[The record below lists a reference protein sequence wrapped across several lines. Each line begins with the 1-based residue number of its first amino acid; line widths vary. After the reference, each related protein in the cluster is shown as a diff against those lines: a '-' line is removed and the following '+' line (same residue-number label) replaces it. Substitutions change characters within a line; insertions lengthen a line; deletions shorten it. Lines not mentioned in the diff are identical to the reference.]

1 MDRIAFL
8 LFATV
13 VAAGLAYAQPPGG
26 GPPPAPVRVAVA
38 EQVDLSTTTT
48 VSGTVA
54 ARHDARL
61 ATDVAGRLIEVA
73 DVGTRVTAGDVVA
86 RIDDAQLQLQRA
98 EFAAG
103 VERERGRLEFL
114 TRESERL
121 ESLLASNVAAR
132 SAYENTVNNRDVARA
147 DLAVQQAR
155 LAQVNDQISRT
166 RITAPFPGVVAE
178 RIAQAGERV
187 AIGEDVVRLT
197 SPDEV
202 EVVARAPLAAVPFLE
217 PGQQLNVTQGDTRVT
232 ATVRAIVPF
241 GDDRSHL
248 LEVRLDLPADSGLK
262 AGQAVRVAVPID
274 GLRSVIAV
282 PRDALVLRR
291 DGAAVFRIGES
302 GMAERLSVI
311 PGASDGVLIEV
322 IGAVQAGDRI
332 VIRGAER
339 LRPGQPVTILD

>member
-1 MDRIAFL
+1 MKRIAFFL
-8 LFATV
+8 ATT
-13 VAAGLAYAQPPGG
+13 VATAGWVHAQPPGG
-26 GPPPAPVRVAVA
+26 GPPPAAVRVAIA
-38 EQVDLSTTTT
+38 EQVDLSSTTT
-48 VSGTVA
+48 VSGTVT

-73 DVGTRVTAGDVVA
+73 DVGTRVAAGDVVA

-98 EFAAG
+98 EFIAS

-114 TRESERL
+114 TREAERL
-121 ESLLASNVAAR
+121 ESLLANNVAAR

-155 LAQVNDQISRT
+155 LAQVNDQIVRT

-187 AIGEDVVRLT
+187 GIGEDVVRLT

-217 PGQQLNVTQGDTRVT
+217 PGQQLNVTHGDARVVG
-232 ATVRAIVPF
+232 TVRAIVPF

-248 LEVRLDLPADSGLK
+248 LEVRLDLPAEAGLK

-274 GLRSVIAV
+274 GLRSVVAV

-302 GMAERLSVI
+302 GVAERLTVV

-322 IGAVQAGDRI
+322 IGAVQAGDRV
-332 VIRGAER
+332 VIRGGER
-339 LRPGQPVTILD
+339 LRPGQPVTIID